1 MLRRWVSLVGLL
13 ILSGALM
20 AQQGSDSSGQLAGS
34 EGAQGAKSKLVY
46 VVQPG
51 DTLWDIA
58 GRFLAS
64 PYYWP
69 KIWERNSFVIDPH
82 WIYPGD
88 VLSLYPEGEKL
99 SSGEQEEIEVVPK
112 IEEPKQEPA
121 PVVEETTLVTGETG
135 EVIKVVY
142 KETPSMGWIEP
153 GEMEKAGEII
163 RTYDGRTMVGER
175 EIVYVNI
182 GSAQGIKIGDRFS
195 IFKIDQE
202 IRHPIT
208 KQKLGYKIIN
218 LGELEIR
225 KLATDSSEVEIIN
238 SYQEI
243 KVGDYLR
250 PYIPP
255 LSAEVPVVK
264 TEKKAEGYIV
274 ANKRNT
280 PSFARNDIVYI
291 DLGKAE
297 GVEAGN
303 KLEVYIPGEVVK
315 DKTGTR
321 KLPDKIIGELLVLD
335 PKEHTS
341 VALVIKSLKEFKIG
355 ERIRFGETE

>member
-1 MLRRWVSLVGLL
+1 MLRRWASLIGLF
-13 ILSGALM
+13 ILAGMVM
-20 AQQGSDSSGQLAGS
+20 AQQGSDSSQQLAGS
-34 EGAQGAKSKLVY
+34 EGSQGTKSKLVY

-64 PYYWP
+64 SYYWP
-69 KIWERNSFVIDPH
+69 KIWERNSFIIDPH

-99 SSGEQEEIEVVPK
+99 SSGEQEEIEVVPQ
-112 IEEPKQEPA
+112 IEEPA
-121 PVVEETTLVTGETG
+121 PVVEETQEVAVVTGEEG

-142 KETPSMGWIEP
+142 KETPSLGWIEP

-163 RTYDGRTMVGER
+163 RTYDGRTMVGEMD
-175 EIVYVNI
+175 IVYVNI

-195 IFKIDQE
+195 IFRIDQE

-208 KQKLGYKIIN
+208 KQMLGYKIIN
-218 LGELEIR
+218 LGELEIS
-225 KLATDSSEVEIIN
+225 KLSSDASEAEIIN

-264 TEKKAEGYIV
+264 TQKKAEGYIV

-291 DLGKAE
+291 DLGKAD

-315 DKTGTR
+315 DKTGT
-321 KLPDKIIGELLVLD
+321 KHLPDKIIGKLLVLD
-335 PKEHTS
+335 PKERTS
-341 VALVIKSLKEFKIG
+341 VALVIESLKEFKIG
-355 ERIRFGETE
+355 ERIRLGEAE